1 MEIKMKMQKIMLCTN
16 FISEN
21 IKVLMNSEYI
31 VTYVIIVGEDLKC
44 YANPKY
50 KIKVSIRVTK

>member
-1 MEIKMKMQKIMLCTN
+1 MKMQKIMLCTN